1 MRQFTAKSLVFFNLL
16 LVGGLSGCGSLAQA
30 TNGINFGLGN
40 NIANI
45 SDAKSSQQQGIVNL
59 QGQVTDIVPLMEP
72 WQAYQLQDASGT
84 VWVITSQPGLSK
96 ADRVL
101 IKGNL
106 RYQSIPLDRQELGD
120 FYIEEQERTKQ
131 TPAS

>member
-1 MRQFTAKSLVFFNLL
+1 
-16 LVGGLSGCGSLAQA
+16 
-30 TNGINFGLGN
+30 
-40 NIANI
+40 
-45 SDAKSSQQQGIVNL
+45 
-59 QGQVTDIVPLMEP
+59 MEP

>member
-1 MRQFTAKSLVFFNLL
+1 MQSKGKYLIFFNLL
-16 LVGGLSGCGSLAQA
+16 LVGGLSGCASLAQSA
-30 TNGINFGLGN
+30 NVISLGLGN
-40 NIANI
+40 SVINI
-45 SDAKSSQQQGIVNL
+45 SDAKSSQKQGIVRL

-84 VWVITSQPGLSK
+84 VWVITSQSGLRK
-96 ADRVL
+96 ADKLL

-106 RYQSIPLDRQELGD
+106 RYQSIPVDRQELGD
-120 FYIEEQERTKQ
+120 FYVEEQERTKQ